1 MIWED
6 TRTARVRDVDAVAT
20 LPLAWLRVEWT
31 ASHEVVSID
40 LFGHAPAIGDRPWIA
55 RFSSFG
61 AALARCD
68 ELQRPAAGD
77 EEWDWERGSVE
88 VSDRASSTP
97 TSD

>member
-20 LPLAWLRVEWT
+20 LPLAWLRVAWT
-31 ASHEVVSID
+31 PSHEVVSID

-61 AALARCD
+61 AALRLCD
-68 ELQRPAAGD
+68 ELPRSTAGG
-77 EEWDWERGSVE
+77 EEWDWERGSIE
-88 VSDRASSTP
+88 DSDRASFAQK
-97 TSD
+97 SD